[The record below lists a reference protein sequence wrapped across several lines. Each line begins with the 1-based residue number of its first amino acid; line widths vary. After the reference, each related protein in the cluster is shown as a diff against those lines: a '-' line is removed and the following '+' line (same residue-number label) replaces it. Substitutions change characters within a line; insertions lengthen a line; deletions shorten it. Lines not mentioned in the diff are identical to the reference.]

1 MIQKTMIGI
10 VLAAALA
17 AGGCA
22 TRASGVT
29 PVAVSVNDYAAVEC
43 VKLAEDLRVARSRED
58 ALTDRQDKAATLDA
72 VGVFVAFL
80 PIGSL
85 MGKDV
90 KGELAQ
96 AKGETL
102 AIERSLKTRCEA

>member
-1 MIQKTMIGI
+1 MLQKMMVGALLT
-10 VLAAALA
+10 AALA

-22 TRASGVT
+22 TRSTGVV

-43 VKLAEDLRVARSRED
+43 VKLADDLRVARLRED
-58 ALTDRQDKAATLDA
+58 SLSDKQDKTAVLDA
-72 VGVFVAFL
+72 VGVFVVLL

-102 AIERSLKTRCEA
+102 AIERSLKTRCDG